1 MKGMIFNANT
11 RTLDNISPNLPNM
24 ENTIMDWMQTIIFTM
39 IKKTT
44 ENFQVIEKET
54 KVVFQG
60 IVENIKPSNLDMKP
74 EGQRKWRWI
83 SVWSSPE
90 LELQIDDRFNYQHVN
105 YRVMSKNDW
114 SVYGYVQYECMEDY
128 EK

>member
-1 MKGMIFNANT
+1 
-11 RTLDNISPNLPNM
+11 
-24 ENTIMDWMQTIIFTM
+24 M

-44 ENFQVIEKET
+44 DNFQVVETEKQI
-54 KVVFQG
+54 VFQG
-60 IVENIKPSNLDMKP
+60 IVENLKPTDLEMKP

-83 SVWSSPE
+83 SVWTTPE
-90 LELQIDDRFNYQHVN
+90 LELEIDDRFSYQHVN

-114 SVYGYVQYECMEDY
+114 TAYGYASYECMEDY

>member
-11 RTLDNISPNLPNM
+11 KTLDQITPNLPNM
-24 ENTIMDWMQTIIFTM
+24 SGVLTDWMQTIIFNM

-44 ENFQVIEKET
+44 DNFQVVETEKQI
-54 KVVFQG
+54 VFQG
-60 IVENIKPSNLDMKP
+60 IVENLKPTDLEMKP

-83 SVWSSPE
+83 SVWATPE
-90 LELQIDDRFNYQHVN
+90 LELEIDDRFSYQHVN

-114 SVYGYVQYECMEDY
+114 TAYGYASFECMEDY